1 MKFCGIVLFCLVCS
15 WSFIRAEE
23 EWTGESVLDHCEDI
37 AGTYSTIFELT
48 AGNIGQ
54 YGVRQDWGDGQ
65 PTYSDSFDIPDTD
78 LVGLG
83 PVEQQD
89 LVGRVIFYQSG
100 TECRVLLH
108 FNVETLESRRR
119 RASLSTNSTKKWIQ
133 RLAERYEPDYFDYPF
148 QIDYDVY
155 PAAADFTAQY
165 YFLCGRVIARQQTTF
180 SAYEQDTDGVFN
192 APNFEISGP
201 PGSLGGSYCTV
212 HDDDEINCSFQIQ
225 TRSGYTGRILNFRS
239 TLLRRNDD
247 IDDDIF
253 TMLGGPPLTYTCTGG
268 VP

>member
-54 YGVRQDWGDGQ
+54 YGVRQAWGDGQ
-65 PTYSDSFDIPDTD
+65 PTYSDDVPVGTA

-83 PVEQQD
+83 RVEQQD
-89 LVGRVIFYQSG
+89 LVGRVIFYRSG

-108 FNVETLESRRR
+108 FNVPTFESGAQTR
-119 RASLSTNSTKKWIQ
+119 RASLSTNSSKKWIQ
-133 RLAERYEPDYFDYPF
+133 RLAKRDEWDTFDESF
-148 QIDYDVY
+148 QIDYY
-155 PAAADFTAQY
+155 PFPTTYVDFTPQY
-165 YFLCGRVIARQQTTF
+165 YFLCGNVLARQLTS

-201 PGSLGGSYCTV
+201 PGALGGSYCTV
-212 HDDDEINCSFQIQ
+212 HDDDEINCSFQME
-225 TRSGYTGRILNFRS
+225 TDLGNLNFRS

-253 TMLGGPPLTYTCTGG
+253 TMLGGPPSSFTCTSGT
-268 VP
+268 P